1 MSTQPLKIERMETKT
16 TFVKNKST
24 GFNSKHLELVGPGKN
39 PTFGDFEI
47 VRLKNA
53 KEVNLLSKKN

>member
-1 MSTQPLKIERMETKT
+1 MSEKPLKIERMETKT
-16 TFVKNKST
+16 KFVKNKST

-39 PTFGDFEI
+39 PTFGEFEI

-53 KEVNLLSKKN
+53 KDVNLV